1 MLVNRNFLSHALHFL
16 PNSVWTKQVEGQKL
30 QHRFI
35 PACLMPAI
43 SPPLFRQMLA
53 DSAMKRSPLARL
65 LLNRSHD
72 RNFHYKSVGTGNHL
86 LRDTEG
92 HRTDID
98 VVFWDH
104 HYVTYHESLPPCT
117 HLRRAR
123 KAGMHPLNHIIPKT
137 SVRRLFCF
145 YPWIYSQK
153 SLIGSTK
160 QLLGLDDKVLMSPEN
175 RGFILQRA
183 LI

>member
-1 MLVNRNFLSHALHFL
+1 MI
-16 PNSVWTKQVEGQKL
+16 EI
-30 QHRFI
+30 FI
-35 PACLMPAI
+35 T
-43 SPPLFRQMLA
+43 SPSELA
-53 DSAMKRSPLARL
+53 TTCFATPKGIEL
-65 LLNRSHD
+65 
-72 RNFHYKSVGTGNHL
+72 T
-86 LRDTEG
+86 
-92 HRTDID
+92 D

-117 HLRRAR
+117 HLRRAH